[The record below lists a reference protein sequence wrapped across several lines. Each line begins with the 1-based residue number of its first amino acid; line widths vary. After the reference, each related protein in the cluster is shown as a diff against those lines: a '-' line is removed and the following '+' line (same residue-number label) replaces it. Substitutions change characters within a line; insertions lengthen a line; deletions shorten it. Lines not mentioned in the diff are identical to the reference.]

1 MKVWWTRTSP
11 VGTNWRAGC
20 EKSQHSG
27 RQHRSAKPH
36 HGFKSGARNEQCRP
50 SCTWWPHEANRV
62 VLLGIS
68 LGGVFAPALAREKAV
83 RGIVVFGTLATRPPA
98 YPGRSER
105 FFTEFDAV
113 DVPAAWA
120 AIDTRLMRHGPGDLG
135 IERRGPGFPADAR
148 LSSIVRRFLLCVVLH
163 CNENRSGGHRRSSAK
178 GGHDVA
184 ARTEPRR
191 RSWLPDR
198 GREATPRTRA
208 RRAC

>member
-1 MKVWWTRTSP
+1 MARENPAQILSIETNDEPSEAISTHIPRNAKGRIRQGTRPNSRMYWWPRTAP

-50 SCTWWPHEANRV
+50 TCTWWPHEANRV

-83 RGIVVFGTLATRPPA
+83 RGIVVFGTLAKRPPA

-120 AIDTRLMRHGPGDLG
+120 AIDTRLLMQHGPGDLG

-148 LSSIVRRFLLCVVLH
+148 LSSIVRRFLLCVV
-163 CNENRSGGHRRSSAK
+163 SAFRR
-178 GGHDVA
+178 
-184 ARTEPRR
+184 T
-191 RSWLPDR
+191 
-198 GREATPRTRA
+198 
-208 RRAC
+208 

>member
-1 MKVWWTRTSP
+1 MSDLEL
-11 VGTNWRAGC
+11 VGQNIASWNQLAGWLREIAALREAAWVC
-20 EKSQHSG
+20 
-27 RQHRSAKPH
+27 KPH

-50 SCTWWPHEANRV
+50 TCTWWPDEANRV

-120 AIDTRLMRHGPGDLG
+120 AIDTRLLMRRGPGDLG

-148 LSSIVRRFLLCVVLH
+148 LSSIVRRFLLCVV
-163 CNENRSGGHRRSSAK
+163 SASRR
-178 GGHDVA
+178 
-184 ARTEPRR
+184 T
-191 RSWLPDR
+191 
-198 GREATPRTRA
+198 
-208 RRAC
+208 

>member
-1 MKVWWTRTSP
+1 MGFELQFDVREPASHCCSDT
-11 VGTNWRAGC
+11 WRAGAT
-20 EKSQHSG
+20 Q
-27 RQHRSAKPH
+27 RSSRRSTR
-36 HGFKSGARNEQCRP
+36 GSRFF
-50 SCTWWPHEANRV
+50 

-120 AIDTRLMRHGPGDLG
+120 AIDTRLLMRHGPGDLG

-148 LSSIVRRFLLCVVLH
+148 LSSIVRSFLLCVV
-163 CNENRSGGHRRSSAK
+163 SAFRR
-178 GGHDVA
+178 
-184 ARTEPRR
+184 T
-191 RSWLPDR
+191 
-198 GREATPRTRA
+198 
-208 RRAC
+208 

>member
-1 MKVWWTRTSP
+1 MNRCSLPIRPSDAIQAVWWARTSP

-50 SCTWWPHEANRV
+50 TCTWWPHEANRV

-120 AIDTRLMRHGPGDLG
+120 AIDTRLLMRHGPGDLG

-148 LSSIVRRFLLCVVLH
+148 LSSIVRRFLLCVV
-163 CNENRSGGHRRSSAK
+163 SAFRR
-178 GGHDVA
+178 
-184 ARTEPRR
+184 T
-191 RSWLPDR
+191 
-198 GREATPRTRA
+198 
-208 RRAC
+208 

>member
-1 MKVWWTRTSP
+1 MTLVAAHGRGLRSCGRNCCGWRPRTAP

-50 SCTWWPHEANRV
+50 TCTWWPHEANRV

-68 LGGVFAPALAREKAV
+68 LGGVVAPALAREKAV

-120 AIDTRLMRHGPGDLG
+120 AIDTRLLMQHGPGDLG

-148 LSSIVRRFLLCVVLH
+148 LSSIVRRFLLCVV
-163 CNENRSGGHRRSSAK
+163 SAFRR
-178 GGHDVA
+178 
-184 ARTEPRR
+184 T
-191 RSWLPDR
+191 
-198 GREATPRTRA
+198 
-208 RRAC
+208 